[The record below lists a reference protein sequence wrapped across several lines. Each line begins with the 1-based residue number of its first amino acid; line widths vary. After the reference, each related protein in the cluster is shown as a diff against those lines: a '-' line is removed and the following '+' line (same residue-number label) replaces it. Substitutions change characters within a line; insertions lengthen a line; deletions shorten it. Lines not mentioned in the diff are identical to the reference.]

1 MIRYIKFVFYILA
14 DYPVCNVKSFSLSKL
29 IILAPKYDFYHDNI
43 ALTDC
48 FLCDL
53 VSIWCTHAHP
63 FILIILCHFV
73 LEASLENGT

>member
-53 VSIWCTHAHP
+53 ASI
-63 FILIILCHFV
+63 
-73 LEASLENGT
+73 